1 MGAMGLMGADVTTTP
16 VDLLLRGATL
26 VDGTGAPARP
36 ADLAVAGGRVTVL
49 PPGTAVTAAET
60 LDVTGRVVTPG
71 FIDVHTHSDALAAP
85 FGGGTH
91 TDGDALDELRL
102 APLLQGVTTEI
113 SGNCG
118 ISLFPALPGR
128 LPELAEHL
136 RVSFG
141 LGPVLPAEDFDA
153 FAAGQ
158 RPELRR
164 NHITS
169 LVGHGTLR
177 AGVMGFEDRPPTD
190 QELAAM
196 CGLLDRA
203 LTQGA
208 AGLSTGLIYPPG
220 VYADTEE
227 IVALAKVAARHGKPY
242 VTHLR
247 DEMSQV
253 EKALEEALEIA
264 VRSGAPL
271 QVSHHKTAGRHAWG
285 ATLRTLPRLEQ
296 ARAEGVDVLCDVYPY
311 TAGSTVLHAMLPPW
325 TSEGG
330 PAALLERL
338 RSKEVR
344 DRIRADIA
352 HGVEGWENTVGNGG
366 WDLIS
371 VAAAPARR
379 TAEGRRIADLAAERG
394 TDPVD
399 LVCDLLLEAQGE
411 VTIISHSMREDD
423 VRRVLASPLSMI
435 GSDGVP
441 KPGRP
446 HPRWAGSFARV
457 LGHYG
462 REQGLLPLE
471 LAVHKMTGL
480 PAERFRLAGRGVVRD
495 GAVADLVVLDPAA
508 VLDGATF
515 ERPLLPPVGVE
526 TVVVAGRVAVR
537 GGRPTAIRAGEVV
550 RVR

>member
-1 MGAMGLMGADVTTTP
+1 MHRPPSGP
-16 VDLLLRGATL
+16 IDLLLRGGTL
-26 VDGTGAPARP
+26 VDGTGAVARR
-36 ADLAVAGGRVTVL
+36 ADVAVVGRRVTVL
-49 PPGTAVTAAET
+49 PPGATADAAEV

-71 FIDVHTHSDALAAP
+71 FIDVHTHSDALAAA
-85 FGGGTH
+85 T
-91 TDGDALDELRL
+91 ALDGEEHGAGDGAVEELRL

-113 SGNCG
+113 GGNCG
-118 ISLFPALPGR
+118 SSLFPGLPGR
-128 LPELAEHL
+128 LPGLAEHL
-136 RVSFG
+136 RLTFG
-141 LGPVLPAEDFDA
+141 LGPVRPAADFDA

-164 NHITS
+164 NHLAS

-177 AGVMGFEDRPPTD
+177 AGVMGFEDRPPRHG
-190 QELAAM
+190 ELAAM
-196 CGLLDRA
+196 CELLDRSLA
-203 LTQGA
+203 QGA
-208 AGLSTGLIYPPG
+208 AGFSTGLIYPPG
-220 VYADTEE
+220 GYADTEE
-227 IVALAKVAARHGKPY
+227 LVALARVAARHRKPY

-264 VRSGAPL
+264 ARSGAAL

-285 ATLRTLPRLEQ
+285 ATLRTLPRLER

-325 TSEGG
+325 VSEGG
-330 PAALLERL
+330 PAALLARL
-338 RSKEVR
+338 GEADVR
-344 DRIRADIA
+344 QRIRADIA
-352 HGVEGWENTVGNGG
+352 NGLEGWENTVGNGG

-379 TAEGRRIADLAAERG
+379 SAEGRRIADLAAERG

-399 LVCDLLLEAQGE
+399 YVCELLREGRGE

-457 LGHYG
+457 LGRYG
-462 REQGLLPLE
+462 RGQGLLSLE

-480 PAERFRLAGRGVVRD
+480 PAGRFRLAGRGVVRD
-495 GAVADLVVLDPAA
+495 GAVADLVVLDPAT
-508 VLDGATF
+508 VLDRATF
-515 ERPLLPPVGVE
+515 DRPLLPPEGVE
-526 TVVVAGRVAVR
+526 TVVVAGRLAVR
-537 GGRPTAIRAGEVV
+537 EGRPTAVRAGEVL